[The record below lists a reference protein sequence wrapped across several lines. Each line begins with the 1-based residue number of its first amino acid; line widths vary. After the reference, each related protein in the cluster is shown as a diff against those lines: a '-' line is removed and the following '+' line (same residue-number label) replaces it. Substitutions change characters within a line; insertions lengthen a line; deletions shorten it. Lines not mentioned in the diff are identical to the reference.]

1 MIFVKYITYILLNKG
16 KYHIYPFTQRQI
28 LPIFFYTKE
37 NITYILDILYILDQV
52 SAITADLNLDLNLM
66 CKVSSS
72 DSGSPTNRRRLGNLT
87 TDYPACCL
95 LYFYVDNEM

>member
-87 TDYPACCL
+87 TDYPAL
-95 LYFYVDNEM
+95 FYVDNEMQS